1 MQQPGSNGAN
11 AKVKTQDSL
20 NPQQDSLN
28 PQPCNLHLVFNL
40 SQAQRQNRLADGR
53 AKM

>member
-20 NPQQDSLN
+20 NLN
-28 PQPCNLHLVFNL
+28 LASTLPQPCNLHLVFNP